1 MRTYNLINN
10 KRNKKQR
17 QRNAACSA
25 VGYMERGSRSCGF
38 MNWIDLL
45 RNEG

>member
-10 KRNKKQR
+10 KRNKKEMR

-25 VGYMERGSRSCGF
+25 FGYMERGC
-38 MNWIDLL
+38 MNWTDLL
-45 RNEG
+45 KDEG